1 MSGAE
6 IGGGA
11 IPAPPGVTPNLI
23 NPVDHTKQNIIL
35 HTICLVLITTAIT
48 VRLYTRAF
56 ITRKLGAD
64 DCTSP
69 SANMWATV
77 RLMSCRP
84 GIVFLGGTHCYL

>member
-11 IPAPPGVTPNLI
+11 ISAPPGVTPNLI

-48 VRLYTRAF
+48 VRLYTRGF

-64 DCTSP
+64 NCTSP
-69 SANMWATV
+69 ANMWATV

-84 GIVFLGGTHCYL
+84 GSFFLGRTHCYM